1 MAAES
6 KTGKRPFSSDYLF
19 YIALSISAYEK
30 LKERYAS
37 ITTASKIAEL
47 PSGNCTNST
56 FVFDEIV
63 KRVQSSIFVFQLLFT
78 DDKIKAYLKKLD
90 ILDTLPD
97 KQRDLLS
104 HYARAKKE
112 TELHTL
118 ETSYFE
124 NWFLLRCEKKFADME
139 LIDDLSLTIAKY
151 QEELDEDNKK
161 IAQLEAFLTDSH
173 VKTAD
178 LSESELVMTEQ
189 KLAGATASF
198 VSLS

>member
-1 MAAES
+1 MAAET
-6 KTGKRPFSSDYLF
+6 KTGKPNILHISTR
-19 YIALSISAYEK
+19 ALVLHFILLSVYEK
-30 LKERYAS
+30 LKERYSS
-37 ITTASKIAEL
+37 ITQASKITAFS
-47 PSGNCTNST
+47 SGKSLISGPRILFSY
-56 FVFDEIV
+56 FV
-63 KRVQSSIFVFQLLFT
+63 S
-78 DDKIKAYLKKLD
+78 DDQMKEYLRKLD
-90 ILDTLPD
+90 ILDNLPD
-97 KQRDLLS
+97 KPRELLN

-124 NWFLLRCEKKFADME
+124 EWFLLRTSQKFADME

-161 IAQLEAFLTDSH
+161 IAQLEAFLADSH

-178 LSESELVMTEQ
+178 LSEGELVMTEQ

-198 VSLS
+198 VSFFGLFNYTSQ

>member
-1 MAAES
+1 MAAET
-6 KTGKRPFSSDYLF
+6 KTGKPNILHISTR
-19 YIALSISAYEK
+19 ALVLHIILLSVYEK
-30 LKERYAS
+30 LKERYSS
-37 ITTASKIAEL
+37 ITQASKITAFS
-47 PSGNCTNST
+47 SGKSLISGPRILFSY
-56 FVFDEIV
+56 FV
-63 KRVQSSIFVFQLLFT
+63 S
-78 DDKIKAYLKKLD
+78 DDQMKEYLRKLD
-90 ILDTLPD
+90 ILDNLPD
-97 KQRDLLS
+97 KPRELLN

-124 NWFLLRCEKKFADME
+124 EWFLLRTSQKFADME

-161 IAQLEAFLTDSH
+161 IAQLEAFLADSH

-178 LSESELVMTEQ
+178 LSEGELVMTEQ

-198 VSLS
+198 VSFFGLFNHTSQ

>member
-1 MAAES
+1 M
-6 KTGKRPFSSDYLF
+6 FSFFVSDDQMKEYL
-19 YIALSISAYEK
+19 
-30 LKERYAS
+30 R
-37 ITTASKIAEL
+37 
-47 PSGNCTNST
+47 
-56 FVFDEIV
+56 
-63 KRVQSSIFVFQLLFT
+63 
-78 DDKIKAYLKKLD
+78 KLD
-90 ILDTLPD
+90 ILDNLPD
-97 KQRDLLS
+97 KPRELLN

-124 NWFLLRCEKKFADME
+124 EWFLLRTSQKFADME

-161 IAQLEAFLTDSH
+161 IAQLEAFLADSH

-178 LSESELVMTEQ
+178 LSEGELVMTEQ

-198 VSLS
+198 VSFFGLFNYTSQ